1 MSLPGLLR
9 DRNSGIRQAR
19 LEIYGRN
26 RFLQEYRSYHAD
38 CVRID
43 AEALPA
49 GLAFHPT
56 APQDV
61 LLVAD
66 DKGKTS
72 PFSFTISSETFKALL
87 GSSTQISSTTTSA
100 EFFSINGGHTDQQF
114 PTPSGPVMA
123 LEFSSRPLIT
133 RSVIGRGNSWFPL
146 SSLPSALA
154 L

>member
-19 LEIYGRN
+19 LENYGRN

-66 DKGKTS
+66 DKGRTVLFLDLKS
-72 PFSFTISSETFKALL
+72 MISKLKISKRHRWDHKHRHRGQQRAW
-87 GSSTQISSTTTSA
+87 SSSSSMAAAQICDFRR
-100 EFFSINGGHTDQQF
+100 EVD
-114 PTPSGPVMA
+114 
-123 LEFSSRPLIT
+123 LRRLW
-133 RSVIGRGNSWFPL
+133 NSHL
-146 SSLPSALA
+146 VR
-154 L
+154 